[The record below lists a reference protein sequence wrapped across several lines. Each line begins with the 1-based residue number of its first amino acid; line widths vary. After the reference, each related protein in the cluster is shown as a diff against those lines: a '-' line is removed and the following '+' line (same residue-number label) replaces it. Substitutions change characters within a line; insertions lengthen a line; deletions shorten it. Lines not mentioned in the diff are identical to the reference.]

1 MTDTPLPKRLSHE
14 VKPQPCIVLPLLTGS
29 TMFWPQLRL
38 QTVHDRI
45 YIRSSNQTFPGVF
58 ILDCF
63 FRTIS
68 LRMGT
73 VQRLTK
79 ARPESDTCRVELKM
93 VWNVAKAM
101 DKSASSPRQTKT
113 ELPECSLPIQLQLMI
128 LVSAPETPSYPP
140 ISSSMTVVKVAICS
154 DFQRFIW
161 RLGCMSDSALRVYGL
176 QQRFSEMMG
185 GSRGQFKLDS
195 SLLFV
200 PSRINTPWCLWQTMT
215 WLANVGEFASGIG
228 SCRSGNALKGVWNL
242 WTMSGSAL
250 AFG

>member
-1 MTDTPLPKRLSHE
+1 MTVYIFAVQIKLFQVYLSW
-14 VKPQPCIVLPLLTGS
+14 IVFFALSP
-29 TMFWPQLRL
+29 WEWEQL
-38 QTVHDRI
+38 
-45 YIRSSNQTFPGVF
+45 
-58 ILDCF
+58 
-63 FRTIS
+63 
-68 LRMGT
+68 
-73 VQRLTK
+73 RLTK
-79 ARPESDTCRVELKM
+79 ARPESNTCRVELKM